1 MSLLVTGPEY
11 KPQHMCY
18 KCISKLLKFA
28 NFIDLSHKNDLKFDS
43 LYQSCLE
50 VSKREK
56 LGKPINLSVKTHNS
70 ANGILESRG
79 NEELLANK
87 SQVNNPRRRRSS
99 SLYGRKPFSILRKGV
114 PKTNVKSRMKQ
125 QDNFSIKTIKNNR
138 SKKKDEYTRYLNTSK
153 KFLKIKP
160 DSRSQNNKS
169 PKIFKK

>member
-1 MSLLVTGPEY
+1 
-11 KPQHMCY
+11 MCY

-79 NEELLANK
+79 NEELLATK
-87 SQVNNPRRRRSS
+87 PQVTNPRRRRSS

-125 QDNFSIKTIKNNR
+125 ENSSMKTIKNNR
-138 SKKKDEYTRYLNTSK
+138 SKKKDEYTRYFNISK
-153 KFLKIKP
+153 KFLKSKP

-169 PKIFKK
+169 PKIFRK